1 MDYSKITELFNKC
14 GFGLMIYDE
23 AHRNVSNIVKI
34 SAISN
39 VRYQLYLSADFS
51 QGGYEREVIYK
62 KIFANAQVVTPSEDL
77 KRSMNYTHIV
87 IVDYDTYPNAIE
99 QNEPFNK
106 YGYSAELYMKYQ
118 FKKKTLLKAMCQVI
132 ENIRK
137 KDKER
142 RFLIL
147 FVNIEHVDKMYDI
160 LTKVFPD
167 EKIGKFYSK
176 LPDEEKEDTKN
187 NASIIVATYSS
198 FGTGLDT
205 ENIKY
210 VLSPNQCN
218 KVMDNQ
224 AAGRARPLADGTNAL
239 YFIFIDNG
247 FNYCKRKL
255 RIRLNYLNETKS
267 KTSTVYRLHYIEK
280 ESED

>member
-1 MDYSKITELFNKC
+1 
-14 GFGLMIYDE
+14 
-23 AHRNVSNIVKI
+23 
-34 SAISN
+34 
-39 VRYQLYLSADFS
+39 
-51 QGGYEREVIYK
+51 
-62 KIFANAQVVTPSEDL
+62 
-77 KRSMNYTHIV
+77 MNYTHIV

-137 KDKER
+137 KDKDR

-147 FVNIEHVDKMYDI
+147 FVNIEHVDKMYNI

-239 YFIFIDNG
+239 YFIFINNG
-247 FNYCKRKL
+247 FSYCKRKL